1 MHWAPVQWSEIV
13 DLFSLCSHF
22 VGVNW
27 KLLTYLE
34 QKIRTV
40 LLAVRACEIVC
51 CNVDDCVCVIYRE
64 EQTQEALRNTGV
76 LPGHVV
82 ASGEINV

>member
-1 MHWAPVQWSEIV
+1 
-13 DLFSLCSHF
+13 
-22 VGVNW
+22 
-27 KLLTYLE
+27 
-34 QKIRTV
+34 V
-40 LLAVRACEIVC
+40 LLAVRCEIVC
-51 CNVDDCVCVIYRE
+51 CNVHDCVYVIYRE